1 LTIYWVTEGTV
12 IAGGPVWDTE
22 GGCKRPTEEIME
34 VESREYRPVPRGCLP
49 VTDEKERTK

>member
-22 GGCKRPTEEIME
+22 GGCKRPTEEIRE
-34 VESREYRPVPRGCLP
+34 VQSREYRQVPRGCLP
-49 VTDEKERTK
+49 IVDEKEHTK